1 MACMNAHSRSGR
13 RRPASGRSACAN
25 HWGPSASDDCIDPP
39 CGGMSLLPRMQAL
52 RAMGQEV
59 KHRLPHGEW
68 AAAVEML
75 ICAQAGAFEGTWG
88 STFTYVRCYGC
99 GWRSWDRSSIRTG

>member
-1 MACMNAHSRSGR
+1 
-13 RRPASGRSACAN
+13 
-25 HWGPSASDDCIDPP
+25 
-39 CGGMSLLPRMQAL
+39 MSLSRMQAL

-88 STFTYVRCYGC
+88 STFTYAAA
-99 GWRSWDRSSIRTG
+99 TGAGGDHGIDHE